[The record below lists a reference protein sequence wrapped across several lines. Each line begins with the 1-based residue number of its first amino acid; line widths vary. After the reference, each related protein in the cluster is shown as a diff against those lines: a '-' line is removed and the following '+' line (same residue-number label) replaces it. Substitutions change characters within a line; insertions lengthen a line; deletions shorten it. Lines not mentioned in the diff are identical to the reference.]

1 MPGRWQKACLVNM
14 MWLPM
19 VSGLI
24 YDRGLTLRDLQGMS
38 KMRFKPAYNPYTE
51 PSMEIFGYH
60 EGLKKWIEVG
70 NSGMLRLEVLLP
82 MGFLED
88 VVVIA
93 RGLSLER
100 STATSPHPKN
110 PISGSSR
117 QRYSYYSATG
127 QNLVLSILIWK
138 FCIDNDFYWN
148 SDMEVIFHIFV
159 FAKVFSFGSSVWK
172 FWNSGISHYEFTIE
186 IRDKKEAEN
195 LAADHLSRL
204 ENPNQDDRV
213 RIEINDNFPHESL
226 NMISLNPDNE
236 PPWFADIG
244 NYLVGNVLVKG
255 MLSQQK
261 KIFFK
266 DIGHYF
272 WDDPYLFRICADQII
287 RRCVDG

>member
-1 MPGRWQKACLVNM
+1 MVKEGIVLGHKISKSGIEVDRAKVDVIAK
-14 MWLPM
+14 LPPPTT
-19 VSGLI
+19 VKGIRSFLGYAGFYRRFIL
-24 YDRGLTLRDLQGMS
+24 DFS
-38 KMRFKPAYNPYTE
+38 KIARPMTHLLEKDTPFFFSSECQSLFK
-51 PSMEIFGYH
+51 IL
-60 EGLKKWIEVG
+60 LKKE
-70 NSGMLRLEVLLP
+70 LTEVLILCVPTGNLP
-82 MGFLED
+82 FELMCD
-88 VVVIA
+88 ASDYVVGAVL
-93 RGLSLER
+93 G
-100 STATSPHPKN
+100 
-110 PISGSSR
+110 
-117 QRYSYYSATG
+117 QRKDKY
-127 QNLVLSILIWK
+127 
-138 FCIDNDFYWN
+138 FYT
-148 SDMEVIFHIFV
+148 ML
-159 FAKVFSFGSSVWK
+159 
-172 FWNSGISHYEFTIE
+172 EFTIE

-261 KIFFK
+261 KNFFK